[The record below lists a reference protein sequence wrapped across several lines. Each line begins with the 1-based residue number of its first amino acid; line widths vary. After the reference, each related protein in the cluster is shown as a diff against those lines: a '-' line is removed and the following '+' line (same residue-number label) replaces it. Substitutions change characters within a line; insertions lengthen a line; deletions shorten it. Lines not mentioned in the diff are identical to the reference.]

1 MLYFFN
7 ARGSRISIITF
18 PCVTW
23 HTTHDTWH
31 MAHSRVLPI
40 NCWFLQIQ
48 NNLLTKCLQCHP
60 LHWSLI
66 PLVPPFNWSP
76 IQLVPISTGLPFN
89 WSPMQLVQP
98 IYLVPPFNRSDQFG
112 PQFNWSS
119 IQLVLPFNWSSHSTG
134 PPIQLV
140 SYSNSPQFRWP
151 PNQLVLPFNWSPNST
166 GLLFN
171 RSPIQLASQST
182 GPQFNWSS
190 IQLVPNASGLT
201 VKWSSHSTGA
211 QFKCLPFNW
220 SHHSISPQ
228 IQDKLSERS
237 GVLWTPFFLLELTIF
252 PN

>member
-40 NCWFLQIQ
+40 NWFLQIQ

-76 IQLVPISTGLPFN
+76 IQLVPISTALPFN

-140 SYSNSPQFRWP
+140 
-151 PNQLVLPFNWSPNST
+151 
-166 GLLFN
+166 
-171 RSPIQLASQST
+171 PIYM
-182 GPQFNWSS
+182 
-190 IQLVPNASGLT
+190 
-201 VKWSSHSTGA
+201 
-211 QFKCLPFNW
+211 
-220 SHHSISPQ
+220 
-228 IQDKLSERS
+228 
-237 GVLWTPFFLLELTIF
+237 TIC
-252 PN
+252 